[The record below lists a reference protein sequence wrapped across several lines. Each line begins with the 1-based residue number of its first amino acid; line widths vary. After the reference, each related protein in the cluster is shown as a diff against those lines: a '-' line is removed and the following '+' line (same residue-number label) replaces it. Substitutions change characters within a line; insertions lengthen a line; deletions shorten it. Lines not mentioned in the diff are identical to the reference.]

1 MALINCPECGK
12 KISDESE
19 KCIHCGKELS
29 ENDIKKGID
38 SIKKNRKINIIISII
53 LVIIISV
60 LSICV
65 AIYILTKHDSRIN
78 SKNDNEKNNEV
89 NYSNSKEY
97 IDFNSIIDF
106 NVLSC
111 KKDMI
116 IAEVK
121 NKSNNNYDGIVAE
134 ISFMNDGTKVLDD
147 IEQIPML
154 YADDRY
160 IFCIYPEDVNSK
172 KIEYTEIRVNYS
184 QVNDNSDFMP
194 KSMIKTINV
203 GFGKDFPYVV
213 LENKSSNEI
222 HASGVILVYKGDK
235 IVDCI
240 YDWGID
246 IGQNEKT
253 KKVINQ
259 YSEMYFDSGYKG
271 KYFLNYCYKP

>member
-19 KCIHCGKELS
+19 KCTHCGKKLS
-29 ENDIKKGID
+29 ENDIKKGRD
-38 SIKKNRKINIIISII
+38 SIEKNRKINIILSII
-53 LVIIISV
+53 IVIIISA
-60 LSICV
+60 LSICGV
-65 AIYILTKHDSRIN
+65 IYILTKSDSRIN
-78 SKNDNEKNNEV
+78 SKNDNVKNNEV
-89 NYSNSKEY
+89 NYSNSKED

-134 ISFMNDGTKVLDD
+134 ISFMNDDTKVLDD

-194 KSMIKTINV
+194 KSMIETINV

-246 IGQNEKT
+246 IGKNEKT

-271 KYFLNYCYKP
+271 KYYCYKQ